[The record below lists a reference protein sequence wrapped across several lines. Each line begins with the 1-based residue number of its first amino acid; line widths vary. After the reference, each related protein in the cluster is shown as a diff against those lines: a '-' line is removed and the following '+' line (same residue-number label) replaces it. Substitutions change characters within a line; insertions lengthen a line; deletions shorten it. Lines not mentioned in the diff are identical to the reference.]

1 MPIQSTTYVV
11 QYEVVKP
18 SAGGAG
24 PAYVY
29 RRGPRRALV
38 IAASAHPKDLLVP
51 LTNNVVLG
59 SGETI
64 EILYYCPEVQS
75 LEGAVIWS

>member
-1 MPIQSTTYVV
+1 MAIQNAFVV

-24 PAYVY
+24 SAYAY
-29 RRGPRRALV
+29 RRGARRALV
-38 IAASAHPKDLLVP
+38 IAASSHPKDLLAP
-51 LTNNVVLG
+51 LTNNVALA
-59 SGETI
+59 SGEVI
-64 EILYYCPEVQS
+64 EILFAQQEVQS

>member
-1 MPIQSTTYVV
+1 
-11 QYEVVKP
+11 VKL

-24 PAYVY
+24 NAYAY

-38 IAASAHPKDLLVP
+38 IAASSHPKDLLTP

-64 EILYYCPEVQS
+64 EILYAEQEVQS